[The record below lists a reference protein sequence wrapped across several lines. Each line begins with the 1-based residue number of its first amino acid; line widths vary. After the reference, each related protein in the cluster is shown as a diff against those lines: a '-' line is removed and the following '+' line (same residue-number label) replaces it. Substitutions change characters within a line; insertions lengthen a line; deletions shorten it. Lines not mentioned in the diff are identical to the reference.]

1 MIVLSLDCG
10 NKSLGVCILKIN
22 PGFIKRI
29 KKSIQKYKEIKPDIT
44 PYIEILWVGSY
55 NLIPDLNLKDANII
69 IRTQR
74 LKAALQDICSKVDNK
89 IDHVLI
95 EYQMVH
101 NKKTNDQ
108 SAQIVM
114 YFSEMNYNFTI
125 NEKAVAPVETKESKY
140 PEIHIVLPTLKNTI
154 VYKGIKHHTYVT
166 KYAKL
171 EDANKAHC
179 KEIFKAW
186 CIDYELDYAK
196 KCKATV
202 LRDLADSFC
211 QGFIWSMYY
220 GMKNE
225 LL

>member
-1 MIVLSLDCG
+1 MIILSLDCG

-29 KKSIQKYKEIKPDIT
+29 KKSINKNTDIQPFAEIV
-44 PYIEILWVGSY
+44 WVGSY
-55 NLIPDLNLKDANII
+55 NLIPDLALKDADII
-69 IRTQR
+69 LRTQR
-74 LKAALQDICSKVDNK
+74 LKAALKDICSKVDSK

-114 YFSEMNYNFTI
+114 YFSDMNYNI
-125 NEKAVAPVETKESKY
+125 KVNEKSIPIPESKESKY
-140 PEIHIVLPTLKNTI
+140 PEIHIVQPTLKNTL
-154 VYKGIKHHTYVT
+154 VYQDIKHHTYVT

-186 CIDYELDYAK
+186 CIDYNLDYAK
-196 KCKATV
+196 KCKAAV

-211 QGFIWSMYY
+211 QGLIWSLHYAI
-220 GMKNE
+220 KNE
-225 LL
+225 IL